1 MIWQEQESGR
11 DAWQARNGHIK
22 FGSISGM
29 LLGQF
34 SAGRLGLHKA
44 FGTGAGTGLG
54 NTVEWAANFSLF
66 SPVPCQ
72 ALIFQFPIPQSACP
86 LGLPAALLT

>member
-1 MIWQEQESGR
+1 MLGRAGSG
-11 DAWQARNGHIK
+11 HMK
-22 FGSISGM
+22 LGSISGM

-44 FGTGAGTGLG
+44 FGTGRETSLG
-54 NTVEWAANFSLF
+54 NTVEWAANLF
-66 SPVPCQ
+66 FLFFPVPCQ
-72 ALIFQFPIPQSACP
+72 ALTFQFPTPQSACP